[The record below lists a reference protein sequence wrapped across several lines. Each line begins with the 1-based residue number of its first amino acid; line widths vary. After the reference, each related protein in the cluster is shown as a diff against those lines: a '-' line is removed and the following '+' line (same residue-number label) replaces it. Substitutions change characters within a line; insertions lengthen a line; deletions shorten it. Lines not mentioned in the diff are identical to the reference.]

1 MSVKKLG
8 KALLECGLMNIV
20 ETYTI
25 SYRLEGSPGIFG
37 VCYTEDMRRK
47 LQLIPE
53 SPEEPT
59 PRFLFP
65 NQREEEAYKKEY
77 YAYTREK
84 EKIYREVI
92 EMIRKEVLNKPL
104 KLLFQERENVT
115 NILIYLNSH
124 KGASP
129 YYLYKDNIYKFD
141 RTSYS
146 DEEIFLQIMN
156 LEDEERRK
164 FERLKHKFSQAERI
178 DKEGRREIIPE
189 EVRIAVWRRDEGKCV
204 KCGSRENLEYDHIIP
219 VSKGGSNT
227 VRNIELLCE
236 KCNREKRDNIQ

>member
-8 KALLECGLMNIV
+8 KALLERGLMNIDG
-20 ETYTI
+20 TYTI
-25 SYRLEGSPGIFG
+25 SYSLESSPGIFG
-37 VCYTEDMRRK
+37 VCYTEDMRQK
-47 LQLIPE
+47 LRLIAEPPE
-53 SPEEPT
+53 APA

-65 NQREEEAYKKEY
+65 NQAQKKAYEKEY
-77 YAYTREK
+77 NEYTRKK

-92 EMIRKEVLNKPL
+92 EMILKEVLNKPL
-104 KLLFQERENVT
+104 KLLQGRKNVT
-115 NILIYLNSH
+115 CFPIYLNSN
-124 KGASP
+124 KGASA
-129 YYLYKDNIYKFD
+129 YYIYKDNIYKFD

-178 DKEGRREIIPE
+178 DREGCREIIPE

-204 KCGSRENLEYDHIIP
+204 KCSSRENLEYDHIIP